1 MTHQGLEEFFKS
13 KKIVG
18 VDISG
23 TGHPIVSCGSSLFE
37 LRKSCTK
44 GLTPILSNGHFTKVV
59 LPVKMF
65 QWRASRTLCLG
76 QRRRGGTNKKRESYE
91 LGCHHKLG
99 TSLGGFRRLFGMVH
113 LETCLEWVGY
123 RWLPLKPPSTI
134 ASCHQST
141 HCARFRKTYTTTWR
155 SQFVLAV
162 CVLADATKS

>member
-1 MTHQGLEEFFKS
+1 MVTHQGLEEFFKS

-65 QWRASRTLCLG
+65 Q
-76 QRRRGGTNKKRESYE
+76 
-91 LGCHHKLG
+91 
-99 TSLGGFRRLFGMVH
+99 
-113 LETCLEWVGY
+113 
-123 RWLPLKPPSTI
+123 
-134 ASCHQST
+134 
-141 HCARFRKTYTTTWR
+141 
-155 SQFVLAV
+155 
-162 CVLADATKS
+162 